1 MGPHC
6 APARGLE
13 LGSLHRYPTPARPKT
28 GSERGHRQQ
37 LGARPGEAG
46 GAPDGEGG
54 AKGSEMLGRRAGLVT
69 RWQAPAGRGWEPEPG
84 LPRIITAAAAAA
96 AWDRGRP
103 SCAAGSAKALGGG
116 AGSGWPG
123 VRGAHARV
131 GGTKRGSEA
140 WVRGAKLSEAG
151 AAKSRPS
158 SLCPLPS
165 ALLPPP
171 FSPPPLLRLCFPSR
185 LGNSEDHSRPA
196 LPRPRLRP
204 GLPAPAPAPL
214 RSPTPP

>member
-1 MGPHC
+1 MRR
-6 APARGLE
+6 APKCWG
-13 LGSLHRYPTPARPKT
+13 GGQGWS
-28 GSERGHRQQ
+28 
-37 LGARPGEAG
+37 PGGRHLPG
-46 GAPDGEGG
+46 GA
-54 AKGSEMLGRRAGLVT
+54 GSQSRAY
-69 RWQAPAGRGWEPEPG
+69 PG
-84 LPRIITAAAAAA
+84 LTAAAAAA

-196 LPRPRLRP
+196 LPRPRPRP